1 MFYEHMDIPWPLR
14 PDSPLLIPSTV
25 EAVTAGFPSPA
36 QDYDEPGIDLS
47 RQLID
52 HPAATFLVRV
62 AGESMTGRGID
73 DGDELIVDRSLDPR
87 EDDVVVALIDGEF
100 TVKSFEPGPPAYL
113 IPANPDFPAI
123 PLEGREDAEIWG
135 VVTTCLHH
143 LWRR

>member
-1 MFYEHMDIPWPLR
+1 MDAPRLLR
-14 PDSPLLIPSTV
+14 PTSPLLIPSAVETV
-25 EAVTAGFPSPA
+25 PAGFPSPA

-62 AGESMTGRGID
+62 AGDSMTGRGID
-73 DGDELIVDRSLDPR
+73 DGDELVVDRSLDPR
-87 EDDVVVALIDGEF
+87 PGDVVVALLDGEF

-113 IPANPDFPAI
+113 VPANPDFPVIA
-123 PLEGREDAEIWG
+123 LEGREGAEIWG

-143 LWRR
+143 LRRR

>member
-1 MFYEHMDIPWPLR
+1 MDTPRPLL
-14 PDSPLLIPSTV
+14 PTSPLLITSAVETV
-25 EAVTAGFPSPA
+25 PAGFPSPA

-87 EDDVVVALIDGEF
+87 EGDVVVTLIDGEF

-113 IPANPDFPAI
+113 VPANPDFPAI
-123 PLEGREDAEIWG
+123 ALDGREDAEIWG

-143 LWRR
+143 LRRR